1 MRVWTPPLPE
11 PHFFVQGSGRVL
23 CYRGDAVGER
33 RPSQSLSFQ
42 NSPGSQCGPS
52 IYRDLSV
59 WGGGVR
65 QVGSRETRKKVT
77 VAGRQSAQV
86 KEGTYKNHL
95 GIEVEGTISK
105 QAAFSLVFIF
115 HLYNYVFLFSVCVH
129 GHHPAVVA
137 ARGQLGRVS
146 FLLPSGSQAQA
157 VSKGLYLLSCLSGPV
172 YF

>member
-59 WGGGVR
+59 WGGVR

-95 GIEVEGTISK
+95 GIEVGGTISK
-105 QAAFSLVFIF
+105 QATFSLVFIF
-115 HLYNYVFLFSVCVH
+115 HLYNYVFYFLSVYTGTTLPLWQPEDNLEESVFFFH
-129 GHHPAVVA
+129 
-137 ARGQLGRVS
+137 LGPKLR
-146 FLLPSGSQAQA
+146 L
-157 VSKGLYLLSCLSGPV
+157 
-172 YF
+172 